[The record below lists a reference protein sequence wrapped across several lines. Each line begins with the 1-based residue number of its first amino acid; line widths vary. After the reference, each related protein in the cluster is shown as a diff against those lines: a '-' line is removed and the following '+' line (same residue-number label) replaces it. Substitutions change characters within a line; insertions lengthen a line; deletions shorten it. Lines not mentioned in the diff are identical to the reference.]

1 MLAADYQHTISY
13 PSTTAYDNLMDQV
26 RHHDLMSTH
35 GILPFSVFQQMWRS
49 HPDLGSFDL
58 PECLRDDFA
67 TACQPLVG
75 RTDVNLGVGLCPLNE
90 VSAISDHTRT
100 TRFAQTAAALRAI
113 MHLVT
118 TNIRWRCWND
128 GTGCMPIQSF
138 ERDAG
143 ACIIQLT
150 TLVMEICFDI
160 KVRSIMNVGG
170 SSVTHMLERTKSVLP
185 NMVIESDGVHLTL
198 MQTTLSLRVR
208 C

>member
-13 PSTTAYDNLMDQV
+13 PSTTAYDNLMHQV

-35 GILPFSVFQQMWRS
+35 GILPFSVFQQMRRS
-49 HPDLGSFDL
+49 HPTLGSFDL

-90 VSAISDHTRT
+90 VSAISDHTHA
-100 TRFAQTAAALRAI
+100 TRFAQTVAALRAI

-118 TNIRWRCWND
+118 TNIRWRCWNN

-143 ACIIQLT
+143 ACIIELT
-150 TLVMEICFDI
+150 TLVMETRVEFIQF
-160 KVRSIMNVGG
+160 MPQYG
-170 SSVTHMLERTKSVLP
+170 SHEQS
-185 NMVIESDGVHLTL
+185 
-198 MQTTLSLRVR
+198 
-208 C
+208 